1 MRSDNIVILFLLV
14 AAIAGLSACAKP
26 EQPAGNP
33 EQPIN
38 QASPRTEVS
47 PGSPGQSGTP
57 LAMIQPSPGA
67 KANLPPPG
75 AEEVQAAVTRIF
87 KNVVAIDTGRTPNF
101 IAGDFNADGSQD
113 LAVIVKPSD
122 DETSYLELNNE
133 LANWLVREPRKI
145 VVAKA
150 LGEARANE
158 ATTKPDPI
166 RKGEELVAVIHG
178 FGPTGWRN
186 PEARQ
191 TFVLKGVAGTGLRS
205 ESVKEL
211 ASHKAD
217 LPLLNGQV
225 INNGD
230 IISETI
236 DGERGMLF
244 WTGSAYSWHAVRR

>member
-1 MRSDNIVILFLLV
+1 MRSNNIVILFLLV
-14 AAIAGLSACAKP
+14 VAIAVLSACAKP
-26 EQPAGNP
+26 EQPAANP

-38 QASPRTEVS
+38 QASPRTEE
-47 PGSPGQSGTP
+47 SPGQSGTP
-57 LAMIQPSPGA
+57 LAMIQPSPGV
-67 KANLPPPG
+67 KANLPPPR
-75 AEEVQAAVTRIF
+75 ADEVQGAVTRIF
-87 KNVVAIDTGRTPNF
+87 KNVVAIDTGRNPNF
-101 IAGDFNADGSQD
+101 ITGDFNADGSPD
-113 LAVIVKPSD
+113 LAVIVKPTD
-122 DETSYLELNNE
+122 NDTSYLELNNE
-133 LANWLVREPRKI
+133 LANWLIREPKKI

-158 ATTKPDPI
+158 VRTKPDPI

-191 TFVLKGVAGTGLRS
+191 TFVLKGVAGTNLRS

-211 ASHKAD
+211 ASRKAD

-230 IISETI
+230 VISETAG
-236 DGERGMLF
+236 GERGLLF